1 MNGVCCVANSVQE
14 ASEILRISRSVMY
27 ARNKKM
33 QKMNLNDLAEWKPQ
47 EYTGKI
53 WITGREF
60 NENEKIKVRI
70 GKDEKEM
77 TALEIYEYLYN

>member
-1 MNGVCCVANSVQE
+1 
-14 ASEILRISRSVMY
+14 MY

-33 QKMNLNDLAEWKPQ
+33 QKIGLNDLAEWKPK
-47 EYTGKI
+47 EPTGKI

-60 NENEKIKVRI
+60 DENEKIKVRI

-77 TALEIYEYLYN
+77 TALEIYKYLYN